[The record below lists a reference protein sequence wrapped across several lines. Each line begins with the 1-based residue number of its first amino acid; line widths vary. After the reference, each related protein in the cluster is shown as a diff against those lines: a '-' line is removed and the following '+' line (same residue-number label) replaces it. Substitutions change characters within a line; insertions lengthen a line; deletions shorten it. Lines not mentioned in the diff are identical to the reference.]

1 MRTTVTIDDDL
12 LRRAK
17 REAVTSGRT
26 LGQVVEDALR
36 DSLARHPAKKERF
49 RLRLVTA
56 DGGGVRDGIDIAD
69 NAAVRDVMDGLM

>member
-26 LGQVVEDALR
+26 LGQVLEDALR
-36 DSLARHPAKKERF
+36 DALARRQPKRDRF
-49 RLRLVTA
+49 RFRLVTA
-56 DGGGVRDGIDIAD
+56 GGSGVRDGVDISD
-69 NAAVRDVMDGLM
+69 NAAVRDVMDGLG

>member
-17 REAVTSGRT
+17 REAARTDRT
-26 LGQVVEDALR
+26 LSQVLEDALR
-36 DSLARHPAKKERF
+36 DSLAPRPAGQKRF

-56 DGGGVRDGIDIAD
+56 GGTGVRGGVDIAD
-69 NAAVRDVMDGLM
+69 NAAVRDLMDGLG

>member
-17 REAVTSGRT
+17 REAAKTDRT
-26 LGQVVEDALR
+26 LSQVVEDALR
-36 DSLARHPAKKERF
+36 DSLATRRLGHKGF

-56 DGGGVRDGIDIAD
+56 GGTGVRDGVDIAD
-69 NAAVRDVMDGLM
+69 NAAVRDLMDGLG